1 MILIFYPL
9 FKAFLLTL
17 PYFLPAHDQI
27 INIDMSQDT
36 TQEFLIISISFSET
50 ERRPVRK
57 DNTLM
62 NFKLEMMTL

>member
-36 TQEFLIISISFSET
+36 TQEFLFISISFSET
-50 ERRPVRK
+50 YPVRK